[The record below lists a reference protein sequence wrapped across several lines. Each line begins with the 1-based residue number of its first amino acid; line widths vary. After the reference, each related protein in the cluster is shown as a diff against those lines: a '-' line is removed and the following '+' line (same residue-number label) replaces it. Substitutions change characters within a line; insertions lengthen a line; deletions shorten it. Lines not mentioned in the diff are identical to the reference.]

1 MHSLI
6 NGTCEKECIL
16 SRLSGSSKFLA
27 RTPTI
32 VFNNVASL
40 NNPKH
45 NAKDFADLLIGWYQ
59 YRKRDLPWRHT
70 LDPYRIWLSEVI
82 LQQTRVKQG
91 LPYYEVFVS
100 RFPTVFDLAAASQQ
114 EVLRLWQGLGYYSR
128 ARNMQYTAQLI
139 VNQYDGVFPENFAGL
154 LKLKGVGTYTA
165 AAIASFA
172 FGESVAVLDGNVY
185 RVLARLF
192 GIETDIATH
201 QAKAEF
207 MRVANGLVCTDRPG
221 LYNQAIME
229 FGAIQCT
236 SAKPDCLLC
245 PFQQQCN
252 AFLTGR
258 QAVLP
263 VKHKK
268 VTVRNRFF
276 HYIVFSFQD
285 RIALRLRAEKGI
297 WQGLYDFPLI
307 ESDTLLE
314 TEALLAMP
322 GFALLWAANGNG
334 KNSILEMSQTY
345 LHLLTHQR
353 VEARFFRLRLDALPV
368 LAPDNC
374 FYDLAQVHALP
385 KPVLI
390 DKYLREHF
398 F

>member
-1 MHSLI
+1 M
-6 NGTCEKECIL
+6 TD
-16 SRLSGSSKFLA
+16 
-27 RTPTI
+27 T
-32 VFNNVASL
+32 
-40 NNPKH
+40 
-45 NAKDFADLLIGWYQ
+45 KDFADRLINWYQ
-59 YRKRDLPWRHT
+59 HHKRDLPWRHT
-70 LDPYRIWLSEVI
+70 QDPYRIWLSEVI

-91 LPYYEVFVS
+91 LPYYEAFVG

-128 ARNMQYTAQLI
+128 AMNMQYTAQLI
-139 VNQYDGVFPENFAGL
+139 VNQYDGVFPANFADL

-192 GIETDIATH
+192 GIETDIAAH

-207 MRVANGLVCTDRPG
+207 TRLANQLISSSQPG

-236 SAKPDCLLC
+236 PTKPDCLLC

-258 QAVLP
+258 QATLP

-268 VTVRNRFF
+268 VTVKNRFF
-276 HYIVFSFQD
+276 HYIVLSFQD
-285 RIALRLRAEKGI
+285 RIAMRLRAGKGI

-307 ESDTLLE
+307 ESDTLLA
-314 TEALLAMP
+314 TEALRAIP

-353 VEARFFRLRLDALPV
+353 VEARFFRIQLDAVPV
-368 LAPDNC
+368 LAPSIC